1 MTPFA
6 ELDARARWGRA
17 ARIGLPLVALG
28 LLSSV
33 FLVAPRPAADELP
46 AIPFARAEAVSRE
59 QRLGRPDFAGVT
71 ADGTRIALQ
80 AAAARPL
87 PDRPG
92 AIAAETVTLR
102 VDTPA
107 RGFDLAAPAAAVA
120 DGRITATGGVDVLT
134 TDGWRMRAPR
144 MDALLDR
151 TSVTAEG
158 PVEGEGPLGRI
169 EAGALRATR
178 DTLDFTGGARVIYQP
193 SRPEEP

>member
-17 ARIGLPLVALG
+17 ARIALPLLALA

-33 FLVAPRPAADELP
+33 FLVAPRPSADDVP

-59 QRLGRPDFAGVT
+59 QRLGQPDFAGVT
-71 ADGTRIALQ
+71 ADGTRIALV
-80 AAAARPL
+80 AEAARPL

-92 AIAAETVTLR
+92 AISATEVTLR

-107 RGFDLAAPAAAVA
+107 RGFDLAAPSASVA
-120 DGRITATGGVDVLT
+120 DGRITATGGVEVRT
-134 TDGWRMRAPR
+134 TDGWRVRAPR

-151 TSVTAEG
+151 TAVTAEG
-158 PVEGEGPLGRI
+158 PVEGEGPLGHI
-169 EAGALRATR
+169 EAGAMRATR
-178 DTLDFTGGARVIYQP
+178 EALDFTGGTRVIYQP